1 MSNEICKVCKLPIL
15 PGQPVHGLFG
25 VHYDCAVAIPMRD
38 EVETAAIKV
47 ALSQASDHAHQ
58 MSVAFGAGDTLPR
71 KQSRQRTL
79 RSGRVEIEA
88 DAEKLLV
95 SQVKTLGGKMFKL
108 KFIGADGAPDRI
120 IFMPGGKIY
129 LVELKR
135 AEGGALEDTQEVLFP
150 MIEERGTHIHIV
162 CGILGVQIFV
172 ERVLKG
178 NIL

>member
-1 MSNEICKVCKLPIL
+1 MSNEICRVRKLPML
-15 PGQPVHGLFG
+15 PDQPVHGLFD
-25 VHYDCAVAIPMRD
+25 VHFDCADSVPLRNEA
-38 EVETAAIKV
+38 EKLVIK
-47 ALSQASDHAHQ
+47 ALTGFD
-58 MSVAFGAGDTLPR
+58 VKPKR
-71 KQSRQRTL
+71 KQRTL